1 MLQQVHP
8 GNYSRNIQIPASKS
22 DGQRAL
28 LAAALAKGKSYIH
41 QLGNSKDELAMLRCI
56 EQLGAKTSWKGE
68 VLEVEGLSTFP
79 NEIALN
85 CGESGLTSR
94 LLIAVC
100 AMYPGNFS
108 ISGEGSLLQRSMDFY
123 VDLFN
128 EQQLT
133 FAFSEN
139 NTLPLQVSGGIKA
152 GEIVVDGSQSSQY
165 ISGLLMGL
173 PLLASDSVLVVENGV
188 SLPYIQMTLNTLTS
202 FGFVIKQVENRYYIQ
217 GNQTYQPTKYTV
229 EGDWSSASYW
239 LVASALGQDIQ
250 VSGLS
255 FESLQAD
262 KALLEVFKTANCT
275 VIQSKNGFQIHGD
288 ERKAFVFD
296 ATHCPDL
303 FPALVTFAALTPGI
317 SIIQGV
323 HRLQNKESNRGKV
336 LQTEFKKLGVRID
349 LNDDVMHIH
358 GQSSISGGTINANN
372 DHRIAMCFGVLGMFT
387 ESSVLI
393 EGAEAVAKSYPDFW
407 EELASN

>member
-1 MLQQVHP
+1 MLQQVYP
-8 GNYSRNIQIPASKS
+8 GKYNLNIQVPASKS

-28 LAAALAKGKSYIH
+28 LAAALSKGKSFIH
-41 QLGNSKDELAMLRCI
+41 QLGNSTDELAMLRCI
-56 EQLGAKTSWKGE
+56 EQLGAKTSWNEE

-108 ISGEGSLLQRSMDFY
+108 ISGEGSLLQRSMGFY
-123 VDLFN
+123 VELFN

-133 FAFSEN
+133 FTFSEN
-139 NTLPLQVSGGIKA
+139 NTLPLQVRGGIEA

-188 SLPYIQMTLNTLTS
+188 SLPYIQMTINTLMS
-202 FGFVIKQVENRYYIQ
+202 FGIVIKQVENSYYVQ
-217 GNQTYQPTKYTV
+217 GNQTYRPTTYTV

-239 LVASALGQDIQ
+239 LVASALGQNITIN
-250 VSGLS
+250 GLS
-255 FESLQAD
+255 LNSLQAD

-275 VIQSKNGFQIHGD
+275 IIPTENSIQIHGN
-288 ERKAFVFD
+288 ERKAFIFD
-296 ATHCPDL
+296 ATNCPDL
-303 FPALVTFAALTPGI
+303 FPALVTFAAFTPGI
-317 SIIQGV
+317 SIIKGV
-323 HRLQNKESNRGKV
+323 HRLQNKESDRGKV
-336 LQTEFKKLGVRID
+336 LQAEFKKLGLSIEIEGDIMRVY
-349 LNDDVMHIH
+349 
-358 GQSSISGGTINANN
+358 GQSSISGGVINANN
-372 DHRIAMCFGVLGMFT
+372 DHRIAMCFGILGMFT

-393 EGAEAVAKSYPDFW
+393 EGAESVAKSYPNFW
-407 EELASN
+407 DELASN